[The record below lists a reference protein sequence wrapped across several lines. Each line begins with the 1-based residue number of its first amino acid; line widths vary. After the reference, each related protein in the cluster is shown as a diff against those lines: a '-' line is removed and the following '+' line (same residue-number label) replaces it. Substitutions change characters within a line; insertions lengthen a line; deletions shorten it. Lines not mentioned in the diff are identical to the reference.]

1 MSKVRERG
9 VSKLMGGGGRESWG
23 ERRVSE
29 WRERVS
35 GKRERLGDE

>member
-1 MSKVRERG
+1 MGES
-9 VSKLMGGGGRESWG
+9 GGGGGERELGRESWG

-35 GKRERLGDE
+35 GKREVR